1 MRAVVAK
8 KPHSPKKNYF
18 ISDFFHRTKK
28 YETSDS
34 GVCSRHHVKDQGPRP
49 MSVQTIK
56 SLLQHDDS
64 AAPQKIGF
72 LLLNDFSML
81 AFASA
86 IEPLRSANRQ
96 SNSMLY
102 EWVIASPSG
111 EAAVA
116 SNGVE
121 VASDGDT
128 SVLQDCRMVF
138 VCAGVNVR
146 ENTDRNVLNLVRRLD
161 RNGAVIG
168 AICTGTYVMA
178 AAGLLEGRRCTIHW
192 ENIDGLAEE
201 FPELDITND
210 LFEVDG
216 TRVTCSGGTAS
227 LDMML
232 NLIAQSHGATL
243 AAEVSDQFI
252 HDRIREPTDRQR
264 MELRSRLGVSHP
276 KLLAVVKTMEDN
288 LEEPLAQT
296 DIARM
301 TNLSTRQLERLFR
314 KYLNT
319 TPTRYYLNLRLARA
333 RHLLRQ
339 TSMSILSVA
348 LACGFVSASHFSK
361 CYRECYGRT
370 PRAERAPA

>member
-1 MRAVVAK
+1 
-8 KPHSPKKNYF
+8 
-18 ISDFFHRTKK
+18 
-28 YETSDS
+28 
-34 GVCSRHHVKDQGPRP
+34 
-49 MSVQTIK
+49 MSIQTIE
-56 SLLQHDDS
+56 SLLRHDDPNR
-64 AAPQKIGF
+64 PQKIGF
-72 LLLNDFSML
+72 LLLNEFSLL

-86 IEPLRSANRQ
+86 IEPLRAANRQ
-96 SNSMLY
+96 SNKQLFN
-102 EWVIASPSG
+102 WVISSASGAP
-111 EAAVA
+111 AVA

-121 VASDGDT
+121 VRVDGNAAA
-128 SVLQDCRMVF
+128 LQDCKMVF
-138 VCAGVNVR
+138 VCSGVNVR
-146 ENTDRNVLNLVRRLD
+146 DNTDKNILNLIRRLD

-178 AAGLLEGRRCTIHW
+178 AAGLLDGRRCTIHW
-192 ENIDGLAEE
+192 ENIDGLSEE
-201 FPELDITND
+201 FPELEITND

-232 NLIAQSHGATL
+232 NLITQAHGAAL
-243 AAEVSDQFI
+243 ATEVSDQFI

-314 KYLNT
+314 KYLDT

-370 PRAERAPA
+370 PRAERSPE

>member
-1 MRAVVAK
+1 
-8 KPHSPKKNYF
+8 
-18 ISDFFHRTKK
+18 
-28 YETSDS
+28 
-34 GVCSRHHVKDQGPRP
+34 
-49 MSVQTIK
+49 MSEQTIK
-56 SLLQHDDS
+56 SLLRNDDQAS
-64 AAPQKIGF
+64 AQKIGF

-81 AFASA
+81 AFSAA
-86 IEPLRSANRQ
+86 IEPLRQANRQ
-96 SNSMLY
+96 SNKELFD
-102 EWVIASPSG
+102 WLIASIDGNPIK
-111 EAAVA
+111 A
-116 SNGVE
+116 SNGV
-121 VASDGDT
+121 VISCDGT
-128 SVLQDCRMVF
+128 SEILQNCRMVF

-146 ENTDRNVLNLVRRLD
+146 ANTDKSVLNIVRRLD

-201 FPELDITND
+201 FPELEITND

-216 TRVTCSGGTAS
+216 TRVTCSGGTAA

-232 NLIAQSHGATL
+232 NLITQTHGAQL

-264 MELRSRLGVSHP
+264 MELRSRIGVSHP

-296 DIARM
+296 SIARM

-370 PRAERAPA
+370 PRAERAPN

>member
-1 MRAVVAK
+1 
-8 KPHSPKKNYF
+8 
-18 ISDFFHRTKK
+18 
-28 YETSDS
+28 
-34 GVCSRHHVKDQGPRP
+34 
-49 MSVQTIK
+49 MSEQTIK
-56 SLLQHDDS
+56 SLLRNDDQAS
-64 AAPQKIGF
+64 AQKIGF

-81 AFASA
+81 AFSAA
-86 IEPLRSANRQ
+86 IEPLRQANRQ
-96 SNSMLY
+96 SNKELFD
-102 EWVIASPSG
+102 WVIASIDG
-111 EAAVA
+111 NTCKA
-116 SNGVE
+116 SNGV
-121 VASDGDT
+121 VIACDGT
-128 SVLQDCRMVF
+128 SEILQNCRIVF

-146 ENTDRNVLNLVRRLD
+146 GNTDKSVLNIVRRLD

-178 AAGLLEGRRCTIHW
+178 SAGLLEGRRCTIHW

-201 FPELDITND
+201 FPELEITND

-216 TRVTCSGGTAS
+216 TRVTCSGGTAA

-232 NLIAQSHGATL
+232 NLITQTHGAQL

-264 MELRSRLGVSHP
+264 MELRSRIGVSHP

-296 DIARM
+296 SIARM

-370 PRAERAPA
+370 PRAERAPN

>member
-1 MRAVVAK
+1 
-8 KPHSPKKNYF
+8 
-18 ISDFFHRTKK
+18 
-28 YETSDS
+28 
-34 GVCSRHHVKDQGPRP
+34 
-49 MSVQTIK
+49 MSIQTIE
-56 SLLQHDDS
+56 SLLRQEDPER
-64 AAPQKIGF
+64 PQQIGF
-72 LLLNDFSML
+72 LLLNEFSMI

-86 IEPLRSANRQ
+86 LEPLRASNRQ
-96 SNSMLY
+96 SNKELFR
-102 EWVIASPSG
+102 WVIASPG
-111 EAAVA
+111 GTVAKA

-121 VASDGDT
+121 VRADGDHAI
-128 SVLQDCRMVF
+128 LQECRMVF

-146 ENTDRNVLNLVRRLD
+146 KNTDKNILNLIRRLD

-178 AAGLLEGRRCTIHW
+178 AAGLLDGRRCTIHW
-192 ENIDGLAEE
+192 ENIDGLSEE
-201 FPELDITND
+201 FPELEITND

-232 NLIAQSHGATL
+232 NLITQAHGAAL

-296 DIARM
+296 DIART

-361 CYRECYGRT
+361 CYRECYGCT
-370 PRAERAPA
+370 PRAERAPG

>member
-1 MRAVVAK
+1 
-8 KPHSPKKNYF
+8 
-18 ISDFFHRTKK
+18 
-28 YETSDS
+28 
-34 GVCSRHHVKDQGPRP
+34 
-49 MSVQTIK
+49 MSIQTIE
-56 SLLQHDDS
+56 SLLRHEDPTR
-64 AAPQKIGF
+64 PQQIGF
-72 LLLNDFSML
+72 LLLNEFSML

-86 IEPLRSANRQ
+86 LEPLRAANRQ
-96 SNSMLY
+96 SNRDLFN
-102 EWVIASPSG
+102 WVIASPG
-111 EAAVA
+111 GTVAIA

-121 VASDGDT
+121 VRADGDLT
-128 SVLQDCRMVF
+128 ILQECRMVF

-146 ENTDRNVLNLVRRLD
+146 SNTDRNVLNLIRRLD

-178 AAGLLEGRRCTIHW
+178 AAGLLDGRRCTIHW
-192 ENIDGLAEE
+192 ENIDGLSEE
-201 FPELDITND
+201 FPELEITND

-232 NLIAQSHGATL
+232 NLITQAHGAAL
-243 AAEVSDQFI
+243 AAEISDQFI

-361 CYRECYGRT
+361 CYRECYGCT

>member
-1 MRAVVAK
+1 
-8 KPHSPKKNYF
+8 
-18 ISDFFHRTKK
+18 
-28 YETSDS
+28 
-34 GVCSRHHVKDQGPRP
+34 
-49 MSVQTIK
+49 MSIQTIE
-56 SLLQHDDS
+56 SLLRQEDPTR
-64 AAPQKIGF
+64 PQQIGF
-72 LLLNDFSML
+72 LLLNEFSML

-86 IEPLRSANRQ
+86 LEPLRAANRQ
-96 SNSMLY
+96 TNRDLFN
-102 EWVIASPSG
+102 WVITSPG
-111 EAAVA
+111 GTVAIA

-121 VASDGDT
+121 VRADGDLT
-128 SVLQDCRMVF
+128 ILQECRMVF

-146 ENTDRNVLNLVRRLD
+146 GNTDRNVLNLIRRLD

-178 AAGLLEGRRCTIHW
+178 AAGLLDGRRCTIHW
-192 ENIDGLAEE
+192 ENIDGLSEE
-201 FPELDITND
+201 FPDLEITND

-232 NLIAQSHGATL
+232 NLITQAHGAAL
-243 AAEVSDQFI
+243 AAEISDQFI

-361 CYRECYGRT
+361 CYRECYGCT

>member
-1 MRAVVAK
+1 
-8 KPHSPKKNYF
+8 
-18 ISDFFHRTKK
+18 
-28 YETSDS
+28 
-34 GVCSRHHVKDQGPRP
+34 
-49 MSVQTIK
+49 MSIQTIE
-56 SLLQHDDS
+56 SLLRHEDPTR
-64 AAPQKIGF
+64 PQQIGF
-72 LLLNDFSML
+72 LLLNEFSML

-86 IEPLRSANRQ
+86 LEPLRAANRQ
-96 SNSMLY
+96 TNRDLFN
-102 EWVIASPSG
+102 WVIASPG
-111 EAAVA
+111 GTVAIA

-121 VASDGDT
+121 VRADGDLT
-128 SVLQDCRMVF
+128 ILQECRMVF

-146 ENTDRNVLNLVRRLD
+146 SNTDRNVLNLIRRLD

-178 AAGLLEGRRCTIHW
+178 AAGLLDGRRCTIHW
-192 ENIDGLAEE
+192 ENIDGLSEE
-201 FPELDITND
+201 FPELEITND

-232 NLIAQSHGATL
+232 NLITQAHGAAL
-243 AAEVSDQFI
+243 AAEISDQFI

-361 CYRECYGRT
+361 CYRECYGCT

>member
-1 MRAVVAK
+1 MARL
-8 KPHSPKKNYF
+8 KPWLCPL
-18 ISDFFHRTKK
+18 TL
-28 YETSDS
+28 
-34 GVCSRHHVKDQGPRP
+34 DQRLPL
-49 MSVQTIK
+49 SAQTIE
-56 SLLQHDDS
+56 SLLRNEDPTR
-64 AAPQKIGF
+64 ARKIGF
-72 LLLNDFSML
+72 LLLNEFSLL

-86 IEPLRSANRQ
+86 IEPLRAANRQ
-96 SNSMLY
+96 ANKDLY
-102 EWVIASPSG
+102 HWV
-111 EAAVA
+111 VA
-116 SNGVE
+116 SSKGISATASNKVE
-121 VASDGDT
+121 VSVDGDPT
-128 SVLQDCRMVF
+128 VLQDCKMVF

-146 ENTDRNVLNLVRRLD
+146 ENTDRTILNLVRRLD
-161 RNGAVIG
+161 RNGVVIG

-192 ENIDGLAEE
+192 ENIDGLSEE
-201 FPELDITND
+201 FPELEITND

-216 TRVTCSGGTAS
+216 MRVTCSGGTAS

-232 NLIAQSHGATL
+232 NLITQAHGAAL

-361 CYRECYGRT
+361 CYRECYGCT
-370 PRAERAPA
+370 PRAERAPG